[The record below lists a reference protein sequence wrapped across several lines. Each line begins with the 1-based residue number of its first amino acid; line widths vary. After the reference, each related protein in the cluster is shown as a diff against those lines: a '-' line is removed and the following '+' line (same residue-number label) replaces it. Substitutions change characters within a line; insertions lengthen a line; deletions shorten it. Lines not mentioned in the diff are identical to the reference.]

1 MNTLKTGMLMVVMAG
16 IFFLVGY
23 LFRGTGGAMIA
34 LVLSLAFNF
43 GMYWFSESIA
53 LKFARAQELQLGQM
67 PWLEQ
72 ANVELSKRAGIPPA
86 RLHISPDPQP
96 NAFACGRG
104 PGNASICINQGLI
117 HAMPQDQ
124 VIGVLAH
131 EIAHIANRDVLTM
144 TVVASMA
151 SAIMFISR
159 FALFFGGD
167 EESPNPIAALAIM
180 IVGPL
185 AAMLVQMAVSRQR
198 EYAADEMGARLVGD
212 PRPLANALESLH
224 AYGDRVQSAT
234 AHPQTAHMYISNPFK
249 AGGLMALFSTH
260 PPVEERVR
268 RLMSLQG
275 VALQS

>member
-1 MNTLKTGMLMVVMAG
+1 MNALKTGLLMIVMAA
-16 IFFLVGY
+16 IFFAVGY
-23 LFRGTGGAMIA
+23 LFRGFGGAVIA
-34 LVLSLAFNF
+34 LVISLAFNF

-53 LKFARAQELQLGQM
+53 LKFARARELQAGEML
-67 PWLEQ
+67 WLQ
-72 ANVELSKRAGIPPA
+72 GANEELSLRAGIPAA

-104 PGNASICINQGLI
+104 PGHASICINQGLI
-117 HAMPQDQ
+117 QAMPQDQ
-124 VIGVLAH
+124 VVGVLAH

-167 EESPNPIAALAIM
+167 DESPNPIAALAIM

-198 EYAADEMGARLVGD
+198 EYAADETGAKLVGN
-212 PRPLANALESLH
+212 PRPLANALENLH
-224 AYGDRVQSAT
+224 AYGMQVHSAT
-234 AHPQTAHMYISNPFK
+234 AQPQTAHMYISNPFSG
-249 AGGLMALFSTH
+249 GGLMSLFSTH

-268 RLMSLQG
+268 RLLAMDGLP
-275 VALQS
+275 VHA

>member
-1 MNTLKTGMLMVVMAG
+1 MNAIKTGILMVVMAG
-16 IFFLVGY
+16 IFFAVGY
-23 LFRGTGGAMIA
+23 IFKGSGGAVVA
-34 LVLSLAFNF
+34 LALSLAFNF
-43 GMYWFSESIA
+43 GMYWFSEAIA
-53 LKFARAQELQLGQM
+53 LKFAGAKPIQPGAL

-72 ANVELSKRAGIPPA
+72 ANVELSRRAGIPEPK
-86 RLHISPDPQP
+86 LHISPDPQP

-104 PGNASICINQGLI
+104 PGHASICINEGLI
-117 HAMPQDQ
+117 SAMPHEEA
-124 VIGVLAH
+124 VGVLAH

-159 FALFFGGD
+159 FAFFFGGD
-167 EESPNPIAALAIM
+167 EDSPNPIAALAIM

-212 PRPLANALESLH
+212 PRPLASALQSLH
-224 AYGDRVQSAT
+224 AHGERVQSVT
-234 AHPQTAHMYISNPFK
+234 AVPQTAHMYISNPL
-249 AGGLMALFSTH
+249 AGGGLMALFSTH

-268 RLMSLQG
+268 RLLAMNLAA
-275 VALQS
+275 VRA

>member
-1 MNTLKTGMLMVVMAG
+1 MAVMAG

-23 LFRGTGGAMIA
+23 LFKGPGGAMIA
-34 LVLSLAFNF
+34 LVISLAFNF

-53 LKFARAQELQLGQM
+53 LKFARAQEVQPGSM

-72 ANVELSKRAGIPPA
+72 ANRDLSQRAGIPPA

-104 PGNASICINQGLI
+104 PGHASICINQGLI
-117 HAMPQDQ
+117 QAMPQDQ

-167 EESPNPIAALAIM
+167 EDGPNPIAALAIM
-180 IVGPL
+180 ILGPI
-185 AAMLVQMAVSRQR
+185 AAILVQMAVSRQR

-224 AYGDRVQSAT
+224 AYGDRVPSMT
-234 AHPQTAHMYISNPFK
+234 AAPQTAHMYISNPLK
-249 AGGLMALFSTH
+249 GGGLMSLFSTH

-268 RLMSLQG
+268 RLLAIRA
-275 VALQS
+275 VTA